1 MTESETP
8 ADDRTAE
15 SADLVTDPP
24 ANDPADLSGSAG
36 EATADQMH
44 DEVDEIAEDADPD
57 GPGHGATT

>member
-1 MTESETP
+1 MTEAGTP

-24 ANDPADLSGSAG
+24 SGDPADLSGSAG

-44 DEVDEIAEDADPD
+44 DEVDDIAEEADPD
-57 GPGHGATT
+57 GPGHGPAT